1 MPERVADAIE
11 EIAGP
16 NRDDQQ
22 KKPQIKAD
30 PALRRPR
37 LIRKTPASAVAVI
50 VLAAAVAAGLAVF
63 WALGLP
69 SVSGRHGVSIAGQPG
84 VRIIAAAVVAVVI
97 GGLLAWLFRPAQTLR
112 RGGRTLATTARRRTP
127 RIPLLAAITAA
138 VLIGVGLAALA
149 TWMISGAVFTHA
161 TKASDVEV
169 IKAAL
174 PAIAGAVIAVA
185 LVVVYRRQKD
195 AERAQFAQRFGAAS
209 AQLGVSDTAVR
220 IAGVYAMAAAADESP
235 VFARRQQCI
244 DVLCGYLRLPYDPDA
259 GASHLSE
266 FVSTTTWSA
275 TPPAINIEETR
286 RQAVRQNDRGVRD
299 TILRVLAQRLARTA
313 DTSWSGNDFDLTGV
327 LFEDAW
333 FAGARFSGRR
343 VWFDGAVFSGPNASF
358 EDVEFNADVVSFDGA
373 AFESDATFA
382 GATFRAHIA
391 SFDGA
396 TFSGKD
402 TSFDDARFTGE
413 YVSFHRVGFSS
424 EQTSFGSAVFKCL
437 RASFVS
443 PTEWKN
449 VEFDWDKPSG
459 ESQPA
464 IPRCI
469 TPRPWPPYLVD
480 HGSGSRTG
488 SRTGPVAQDSRPAA
502 QDSRPAAQ
510 EQDNNP
516 DD

>member
-1 MPERVADAIE
+1 MSERVADAVE

-16 NRDDQQ
+16 SGEDPPE
-22 KKPQIKAD
+22 KPSIQAD

-37 LIRKTPASAVAVI
+37 LIRNTPESVVAVI
-50 VLAAAVAAGLAVF
+50 VVAGAVGLGWAVF

-69 SVSGRHGVSIAGQPG
+69 AVSGPSGVPVVGLLP
-84 VRIIAAAVVAVVI
+84 VRIIAAVVVAVVI
-97 GGLLAWLFRPAQTLR
+97 GGLLAWLFRPVQTLR
-112 RGGRTLATTARRRTP
+112 RGARTWATTARRRTP
-127 RIPLLAAITAA
+127 RVPLFAAITAA
-138 VLIGVGLAALA
+138 VVIGVGVAALA
-149 TWMISGAVFTHA
+149 TWIIGGAAFTRGGRA
-161 TKASDVEV
+161 NDVEV
-169 IKAAL
+169 IRAVL

-195 AERAQFAQRFGAAS
+195 AERTQFAQRFGAAS
-209 AQLGVSDTAVR
+209 AQLGAPDTAVR

-259 GASHLSE
+259 GANHLSE

-299 TILRVLAQRLARTA
+299 TILRVLSQRLAGAA

-333 FAGARFSGRR
+333 FAGATFSGRH

-382 GATFRAHIA
+382 GATFRARIA

-402 TSFDDARFTGE
+402 TSFDDARFGGE
-413 YVSFHRVGFSS
+413 YVSFRRVGFAS

-437 RASFVS
+437 RASFAS
-443 PTEWKN
+443 PTAWKN
-449 VEFDWDKPSG
+449 VQFDWGTAAGGTK
-459 ESQPA
+459 PA

-469 TPRPWPPYLVD
+469 TPRPWPPHPVD
-480 HGSGSRTG
+480 GASGPRP
-488 SRTGPVAQDSRPAA
+488 RPVA
-502 QDSRPAAQ
+502 
-510 EQDNNP
+510 EEP
-516 DD
+516 DDDPDD